1 MLQRAGRASWTA
13 RAPRRRRPEL
23 LLLHGLGAD
32 ADVWEPLLPHVQDRW
47 QWTTV
52 DLPGHGPSAPLPRY
66 SFGALASAVAPAVDP
81 GQPVVVLG
89 HSLGCVV
96 ALTLGSGWFGVEVR
110 AAVALGSKVVWTPRR
125 WPGPAA

>member
-1 MLQRAGRASWTA
+1 M
-13 RAPRRRRPEL
+13 RRGGDGPSSCC
-23 LLLHGLGAD
+23 LHGLGAD

-52 DLPGHGPSAPLPRY
+52 DLPGHGSSAPLPRY

-81 GQPVVVLG
+81 GQPVVVHG
-89 HSLGCVV
+89 HSLGGVV
-96 ALTLGSGWFGVEVR
+96 ALALGSGWFGVEVR
-110 AAVALGSKVVWTPRR
+110 AVALGSKVVWTPRR